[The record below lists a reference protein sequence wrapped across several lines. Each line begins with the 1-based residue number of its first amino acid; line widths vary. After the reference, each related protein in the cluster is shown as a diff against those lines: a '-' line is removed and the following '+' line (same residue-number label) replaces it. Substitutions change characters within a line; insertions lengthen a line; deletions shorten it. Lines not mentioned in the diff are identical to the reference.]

1 MKKTEIKEII
11 EKNFDEKIKQAE
23 TRIKDNLNDTIN
35 NYIERLT
42 DFYMEYAELDNY
54 TKHYIQEDTALIAA
68 EYIAALENGLHDFFI
83 RLQKDDLF
91 NRAERKKATEEL
103 KQYYS
108 DGCKDNQIHDILMEL
123 LAFEDYAELIPL
135 YFGERKTIQEIA
147 DSLSIENRTVNRAK
161 QKILDQYINLKKRI
175 TNP

>member
-23 TRIKDNLNDTIN
+23 TRIKDNLNDMLN

-42 DFYMEYAELDNY
+42 DFYMKYAVHDNYYIHEDAELRAD
-54 TKHYIQEDTALIAA
+54 
-68 EYIAALENGLHDFFI
+68 EYIAALENGLYDLFI
-83 RLQKDDLF
+83 RMQEDDLF